1 MSKQPNRAATGAS
14 SKLAALEKRVAEQ
27 GRMIRAQAAML
38 ETAGQ
43 QLHYLGTLAGTN
55 KEFDAIKAQGA
66 KKIAD
71 IMNPAQPIPD
81 PPSSGPTES
90 TEQAEQPETFDDPR
104 NPGLTPGST
113 QGVPAQQ
120 VDTPLQ
126 PGATLPTAPFNQM
139 VDVTQP
145 VAGTETHVPNNQTKI
160 ETDVRVMDDPMNGQ
174 GPSAPAFPLN
184 PAFAPDGAASV
195 GTAQQVGGPGR
206 TMASIHLARLRK
218 RAGLVSPNVDDL
230 VEGAKI
236 EKDASL
242 TEEAIRTEIRTL
254 EGVAKVA
261 SAQAQVRRPQGGPI
275 PRTAR
280 ADRRAPSLAANT
292 ESVVALASAG
302 VDEDD
307 ASDLFLD

>member
-14 SKLAALEKRVAEQ
+14 SKFAALEKKVTEQ
-27 GRMIRAQAAML
+27 GRLIRAQAAML
-38 ETAGQ
+38 EVAGQ
-43 QLHYLGTLAGTN
+43 QIHYLGTLAGTG
-55 KEFDAIKAQGA
+55 KEFEAIKREGA

-71 IMNPAQPIPD
+71 IMNPAEPVPD
-81 PPSSGPTES
+81 PPSSGPTE
-90 TEQAEQPETFDDPR
+90 TTQQAEAPETYDDPR

-113 QGVPAQQ
+113 TGVPAQQ
-120 VDTPLQ
+120 VDTPLN
-126 PGATLPTAPFNQM
+126 PGVTLPTAPFTQM

-145 VAGTETHVPNNQTKI
+145 VAGTEMHVPNNQTKI

-195 GTAQQVGGPGR
+195 GTAQQVGGAGR

-218 RAGLVSPNVDDL
+218 RAGLVGSNVDDL

-242 TEEAIRTEIRTL
+242 TDDAIRTEIRTL

-261 SAQAQVRRPQGGPI
+261 AKQGQVRRPQGGPV
-275 PRTAR
+275 PRTAS
-280 ADRRAPSLAANT
+280 AERRAPSLASGT
-292 ESVVALASAG
+292 ESIAAMASAG
-302 VDEDD
+302 ADEDD